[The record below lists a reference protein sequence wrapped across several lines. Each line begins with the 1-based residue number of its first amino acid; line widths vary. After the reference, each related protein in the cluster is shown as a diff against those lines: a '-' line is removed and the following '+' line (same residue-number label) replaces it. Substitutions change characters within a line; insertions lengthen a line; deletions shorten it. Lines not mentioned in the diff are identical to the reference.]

1 MKHWM
6 KGANRS
12 ASTTSKRIV
21 KGGQREGDSKLW
33 ETERQLLGLV
43 YERFSWF
50 QLSIIQAWALL
61 LAHIFQAQ
69 KVLLVNHLAP
79 GSHRVVLFDLQKIFS
94 FFPSQGLLLASASC
108 LSYSWKSEKYKKIEG
123 LIQRAQTGCAGI
135 HTSIGHSTWKE
146 EKDMRSSRP
155 ASDT

>member
-1 MKHWM
+1 MRHWM
-6 KGANRS
+6 KGVNRS

-21 KGGQREGDSKLW
+21 KGGQCEGDSKLW

-69 KVLLVNHLAP
+69 KVLLMNDLAP
-79 GSHRVVLFDLQKIFS
+79 GSHRVVLLIYRRFS
-94 FFPSQGLLLASASC
+94 AFSLLGVC
-108 LSYSWKSEKYKKIEG
+108 Y
-123 LIQRAQTGCAGI
+123 
-135 HTSIGHSTWKE
+135 
-146 EKDMRSSRP
+146 
-155 ASDT
+155 